1 MEIYLYVFLLA
12 LAAGTLSGMIG
23 TGSSLLLLPMLVH
36 AFGPRAAMPVMAIAA
51 IIGNLSR
58 MVVWWRQID
67 WRAAVVYALFGM
79 PAASLGA
86 HTLLALP
93 AWIIDCALGLFFWG
107 MLPLRR
113 YLHKTQRR
121 LSLVQLSLCGAGI
134 GFLTGLVLSTGPMS
148 VPVFTAYGLR
158 GGAFLATEAASAL
171 LLYSSKVGTFVAQD
185 ALSWQTALQGL
196 LVGAGIMLGTVG
208 SKSLLLKFPA
218 RTFDIVID
226 LLLFISGAAL
236 LYSAWCG

>member
-1 MEIYLYVFLLA
+1 
-12 LAAGTLSGMIG
+12 
-23 TGSSLLLLPMLVH
+23 
-36 AFGPRAAMPVMAIAA
+36 
-51 IIGNLSR
+51 
-58 MVVWWRQID
+58 
-67 WRAAVVYALFGM
+67 
-79 PAASLGA
+79 
-86 HTLLALP
+86 
-93 AWIIDCALGLFFWG
+93 
-107 MLPLRR
+107 
-113 YLHKTQRR
+113 
-121 LSLVQLSLCGAGI
+121 
-134 GFLTGLVLSTGPMS
+134 